1 MAGQL
6 IKLSSHYSFYRA
18 QIEPSLLCPG
28 FTQVLFTQVLVN
40 SQFSILNSQFSIL
53 NWIDAVFF
61 GEFGV
66 DFVVGVTG

>member
-40 SQFSILNSQFSIL
+40 SQFSILNSQL
-53 NWIDAVFF
+53 D
-61 GEFGV
+61 
-66 DFVVGVTG
+66 